1 MYGANRQNVVVACML
16 HLFQITWHGFALL
29 RVGLLHLQ
37 SKVSMNYKWLPK
49 FL

>member
-16 HLFQITWHGFALL
+16 HLLQITWHGFALL

-37 SKVSMNYKWLPK
+37 SKV
-49 FL
+49 